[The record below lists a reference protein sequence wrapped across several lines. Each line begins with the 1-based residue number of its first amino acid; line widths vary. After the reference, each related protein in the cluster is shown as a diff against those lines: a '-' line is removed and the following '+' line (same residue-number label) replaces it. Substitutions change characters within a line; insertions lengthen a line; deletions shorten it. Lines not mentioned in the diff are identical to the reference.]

1 MGKIIA
7 VANQKGGVGK
17 TTSTVNLAACVGQL
31 RKKVLLIDIDP
42 QGNATSGVG
51 INKRAVEV
59 SSYDLLIGT
68 AKAEDVILKTSFKNL
83 SVIPSNIQL
92 AGAEIEL
99 VDMEDRVNM
108 LKKAIAAQKERFDY
122 IFIDCPPSLGLI
134 TLNALTACDT
144 LFIPIQCEYYALEG
158 LSQLMA
164 TVRQVKRLYNPNID
178 LEGVLL
184 TMYDGRLNLTAQVLS
199 EVKKYYGEKVY
210 KTTIPRNV
218 RLSEA
223 PSYGQPV
230 FYYDKSSSGTRA
242 YMELANEFMKRN
254 KEASKWQ

>member
-17 TTSTVNLAACVGQL
+17 TTSTVNLAASLGVK
-31 RKKVLLIDIDP
+31 RKKILLIDIDP

-51 INKRAVEV
+51 INKREIEKSTYDVLVGAVSAQEA
-59 SSYDLLIGT
+59 IIET
-68 AKAEDVILKTSFKNL
+68 EFKNL
-83 SVIPSNIQL
+83 SIIPSNMQL

-99 VDMEDRVNM
+99 IESSDRVNV
-108 LKKAIAAQKERFDY
+108 LKKAIVSLKETYDY
-122 IFIDCPPSLGLI
+122 ILIDCPPSLGLI
-134 TLNALTACDT
+134 TLNALTVCDT

-158 LSQLMA
+158 LTQLMS
-164 TVRQVKRLYNPNID
+164 TVRQVKKIYNPTIEI
-178 LEGVLL
+178 EGVLL
-184 TMYDGRLNLTAQVLS
+184 TMYDGRLNLTTQVLQ

-210 KTTIPRNV
+210 QTTIPRNV

-230 FYYDKSSSGTRA
+230 YYYDKGSSGTKA
-242 YMELANEFMKRN
+242 YLDLADELIKRN
-254 KEASKWQ
+254 KGK